1 MLSILGFAMV
11 LTFLLL
17 IMTKRLSP
25 FIGLTLVPIIFG
37 LIGGFGAEL
46 GPLMM
51 EGIQNVAPTAFL
63 LLFAIL
69 YFGIMLDTGLF
80 DPLTS
85 KIIQLAK
92 GDPLK
97 IIVGTAVLAGI
108 IGFDG
113 DGSTTMMIVVTAF
126 LPLYKRLGIS
136 PVILAS
142 IVIMQIGITT
152 LVPWGGPAGRVAS
165 VLHLDPTDLYLQML
179 PGMII
184 SLLYVVVV
192 AYFIGLKERARC
204 KRENIN
210 LESIYMQTSIIKDA
224 AIESATI
231 ENISLENS
239 NIKRPKLIWINA
251 LLSAVIMVAIVL
263 EWLPA
268 AVLFIIGT
276 ALALLINYPI
286 LHDQRERVAAH
297 APNALAVV
305 SMVIAAGI
313 FSGIFKGTPISE
325 SMAQSLVSIIPT
337 DLGAYMAIITAIIS
351 APALFFIGPD
361 GFYFGVLPVLAE
373 TASNYGIDS
382 LAIGTASLYG
392 TPFGIMGPLVAS
404 VYLLIHLTGIN
415 LSDLHKH
422 AIKWSLGILLIY
434 IIVGLFVGTI
444 SL

>member
-1 MLSILGFAMV
+1 MIA
-11 LTFLLL
+11 TFLFL

-25 FIGLTLVPIIFG
+25 FVGLTLIPILFG
-37 LIGGFGAEL
+37 LIGGFGQKL

-51 EGIQNVAPTAFL
+51 EGIQNVAPTAVL

-97 IIVGTAVLAGI
+97 IIVGTAILAGL

-113 DGSTTMMIVVTAF
+113 DGSTTMMICVTAF
-126 LPLYKRLGIS
+126 LPLYKKLGIS

-165 VLHLDPTDLYLQML
+165 VLNLDPTHLYLEML
-179 PGMII
+179 PGMLV
-184 SLLYVVVV
+184 SLLYVIGV
-192 AYFIGLKERARC
+192 AYIFGLRERARC
-204 KRENIN
+204 KRENVEYI
-210 LESIYMQTSIIKDA
+210 SMPQSKIMDA
-224 AIESATI
+224 AIESASI
-231 ENISLENS
+231 ENLVPENQ
-239 NIKRPKLIWINA
+239 NLKRPKLIWINFF
-251 LLSAVIMVAIVL
+251 LSIIIMVAIVL

-276 ALALLINYPI
+276 TLGLLINYPV
-286 LHDQRERVAAH
+286 LNDQRDRLAAH

-305 SMVIAAGI
+305 SMVLAAGI

-325 SMAQSLVSIIPT
+325 SMAQSVVSIIPT
-337 DLGAYMAIITAIIS
+337 ELGAYMAIITAIIS
-351 APALFFIGPD
+351 APALFLIGPD
-361 GFYFGVLPVLAE
+361 GFYFGILPVLTEA
-373 TASNYGIDS
+373 AAAYGIDP
-382 LAIGTASLYG
+382 LTIGTASLYG

-404 VYLLIHLTGIN
+404 VYLLIHITGIS
-415 LSDLHKH
+415 LGELHKST
-422 AIKWSLGILLIY
+422 AKWSLGIFLIF
-434 IIVGLFVGTI
+434 IIVGVFLGTI
-444 SL
+444 AL